1 MDGSLPRAGESS
13 DQRLRGTRL
22 PRPMSATAALPLVP
36 ARRVLGAGLAFGSG
50 TLGRLSFTR
59 PHLRRCLDAD
69 GDRLFRNA

>member
-50 TLGRLSFTR
+50 TLA
-59 PHLRRCLDAD
+59 PA
-69 GDRLFRNA
+69 